1 MGKCVLTQKQ
11 RGKDNGDN
19 EDITLTFKNAARVS

>member
-11 RGKDNGDN
+11 RGKDNSDN
-19 EDITLTFKNAARVS
+19 EDITLTLKNAARVR